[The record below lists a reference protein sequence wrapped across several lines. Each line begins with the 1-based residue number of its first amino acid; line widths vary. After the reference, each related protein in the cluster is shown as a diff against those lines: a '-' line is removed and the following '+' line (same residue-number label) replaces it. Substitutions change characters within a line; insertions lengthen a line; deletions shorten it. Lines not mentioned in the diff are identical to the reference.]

1 MHHQPLDNDHG
12 ILKYNNNKWH
22 SSLVIWLP
30 HHCQQHGTSILC
42 ERNEWWWGWDKCGM
56 ESTYHRIL
64 KYTTMNLPWCLKI
77 DNDNEH
83 HSSSFGCHI
92 AVGDM
97 APGFRVREIS
107 DEGKVSL
114 LGPGHIIV
122 IHVIVVPTASFCHCP
137 ELGSTWDRRCLPWC
151 HKIQNDNECRLSSFS
166 CHVATWNLC
175 QRWVRE
181 VLG

>member
-1 MHHQPLDNDHG
+1 
-12 ILKYNNNKWH
+12 
-22 SSLVIWLP
+22 
-30 HHCQQHGTSILC
+30 
-42 ERNEWWWGWDKCGM
+42 M

-137 ELGSTWDRRCLPWC
+137 ELGSTWDRRCLP
-151 HKIQNDNECRLSSFS
+151 
-166 CHVATWNLC
+166 
-175 QRWVRE
+175 
-181 VLG
+181 